1 MQAHFQAFNI
11 HSALRKAKS
20 YKYHYNHF
28 VKLLHKRLGCMWVVG
43 KGGIFLGSM
52 YKRNAPRGSF
62 GKETSLLYMNNRTLG
77 YVGRTFSSNQ
87 LSENGALSI

>member
-1 MQAHFQAFNI
+1 MQAHFQAFYI

-28 VKLLHKRLGCMWVVG
+28 VKKLLHKRLGCMWVG
-43 KGGIFLGSM
+43 GEGGIFLGSM

-62 GKETSLLYMNNRTLG
+62 GKETSLLYMNNRDSWLCG
-77 YVGRTFSSNQ
+77 KDIQ
-87 LSENGALSI
+87 LQSA